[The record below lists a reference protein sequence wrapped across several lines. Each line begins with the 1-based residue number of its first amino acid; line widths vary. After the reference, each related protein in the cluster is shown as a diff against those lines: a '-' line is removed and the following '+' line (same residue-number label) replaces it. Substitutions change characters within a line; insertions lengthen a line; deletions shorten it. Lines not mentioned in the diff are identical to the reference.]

1 MNENI
6 VCKIQ
11 EDEKFSE
18 NHETSE
24 DLEEMLNDFEN
35 MEHVVHNC
43 EITDALYASMVHYD
57 KNCTVKQLQQIYD
70 YYVFSGMKSERGKKK
85 KQDLICEILLF
96 EENGENYEIVLKR
109 KELWFYIEEL
119 KRDKFMKNFILGI

>member
-11 EDEKFSE
+11 EDENFSE
-18 NHETSE
+18 NDETSE

-35 MEHVVHNC
+35 MENMVDNY
-43 EITDALYASMVHYD
+43 ETTDALYASMDHYD
-57 KNCTVKQLQQIYD
+57 KNFTVKQLQQIYD
-70 YYVFSGMKSERGKKK
+70 YYVFCGMKTERGKKK

-119 KRDKFMKNFILGI
+119 KRDKFMKNYILGF

>member
-11 EDEKFSE
+11 EDE

-24 DLEEMLNDFEN
+24 DLEEMLNAFEK
-35 MEHVVHNC
+35 MEHVVHNY
-43 EITDALYASMVHYD
+43 EVTDALYASMDHYD
-57 KNCTVKQLQQIYD
+57 KNFTVKELQQIYD
-70 YYVFSGMKSERGKKK
+70 YYVFCGMKSERGKKK

-96 EENGENYEIVLKR
+96 EENGENDEIVLKR

-119 KRDKFMKNFILGI
+119 KRDKFMKNYILGF

>member
-11 EDEKFSE
+11 ENE

-35 MEHVVHNC
+35 MVDNC
-43 EITDALYASMVHYD
+43 EMTDALYASMDHYD
-57 KNCTVKQLQQIYD
+57 KNFNVKQLQQIHD
-70 YYVFSGMKSERGKKK
+70 YYVFCGMKSERGKKK

-119 KRDKFMKNFILGI
+119 KRDKFMKNYILGF

>member
-11 EDEKFSE
+11 EDENFSE

-35 MEHVVHNC
+35 MVDNYEM
-43 EITDALYASMVHYD
+43 TDALYASMENYD
-57 KNCTVKQLQQIYD
+57 KNFTVKQLQQIYD
-70 YYVFSGMKSERGKKK
+70 YYVFCGMKSERGKKK

-119 KRDKFMKNFILGI
+119 KRDKFMKNYILGF